1 MDALVIGGHY
11 SEDRIDTMRHVDDFR
26 LEYDGV
32 PMTTKN
38 LKEFFRNNRSFKDAE
53 RRQREEIY
61 RPYRQI
67 YYPSLHIY
75 NYISQ
80 NGYNAAL
87 LNCHCPQD
95 EKRFEVF
102 KQNPKVVILST
113 TFMNM
118 EAVRLVAKDI
128 KQYLPDTKI
137 IVGGGYVRHSYLIWQ
152 RIEDPYYNMHEVQTR
167 YFFTSNNPVQ
177 EVDAYIFDEHG
188 EETLLMYLDA
198 VKKGKSIDSI
208 PNIAT
213 YNGKNFVF
221 NKEAPEEFNMNKC
234 RIHWEKI
241 PREYLSLVMP
251 FSVTY
256 GCPFKCNFWNFRS
269 VSLSKK
275 SLDTIFAELR
285 EISNLGI
292 VQKIWFSDD
301 NFLLTPKQVEQFCE
315 RYIQEGFS
323 FRWMSFIRAN
333 SITSKTVDLMK
344 KSNAEL
350 LVLGLES
357 GSPTV
362 LEAMNKQDI
371 LKDVHRAMSLL
382 MSNNIDTEISFIIG
396 HPGETDDTV
405 KETIDFINAMP
416 YSDEQIPYLYL
427 FKFYLAPLSR
437 IFEKQ
442 MRDQWGLEGAF
453 LDWKHKTMAS
463 DYASAMLK
471 KVALSV
477 QKPVFNYLDGYSSK
491 SKKELVKF
499 MRKRDSLSRAVLSGK
514 PDNVVDALWDEL
526 ETLTFSRS

>member
-1 MDALVIGGHY
+1 M
-11 SEDRIDTMRHVDDFR
+11 
-26 LEYDGV
+26 
-32 PMTTKN
+32 
-38 LKEFFRNNRSFKDAE
+38 
-53 RRQREEIY
+53 
-61 RPYRQI
+61 
-67 YYPSLHIY
+67 
-75 NYISQ
+75 
-80 NGYNAAL
+80 
-87 LNCHCPQD
+87 
-95 EKRFEVF
+95 
-102 KQNPKVVILST
+102 
-113 TFMNM
+113 
-118 EAVRLVAKDI
+118 
-128 KQYLPDTKI
+128 
-137 IVGGGYVRHSYLIWQ
+137 
-152 RIEDPYYNMHEVQTR
+152 
-167 YFFTSNNPVQ
+167 
-177 EVDAYIFDEHG
+177 
-188 EETLLMYLDA
+188 
-198 VKKGKSIDSI
+198 
-208 PNIAT
+208 
-213 YNGKNFVF
+213 
-221 NKEAPEEFNMNKC
+221 
-234 RIHWEKI
+234 
-241 PREYLSLVMP
+241 
-251 FSVTY
+251 
-256 GCPFKCNFWNFRS
+256 
-269 VSLSKK
+269 
-275 SLDTIFAELR
+275 
-285 EISNLGI
+285 
-292 VQKIWFSDD
+292 
-301 NFLLTPKQVEQFCE
+301 TPKQVEQFCE

-453 LDWKHKTMAS
+453 LDWKHKTMDS